1 MNSLERADETGPPPV
16 NSCTLLTIWQSI
28 NNIFNRYDL
37 ISLLSGSNPQKLNP
51 NPLRACL
58 LQPSNPLNPRFLGF
72 SLHRILR
79 DLARC
84 FIGGN
89 FAGDLQTNMPW
100 VISCI
105 LLLSKRSSI
114 YNGARILPIQASQ
127 IECLLCLWDIPKSYS
142 KNSLAI

>member
-1 MNSLERADETGPPPV
+1 MNSLERNDETGPPPG
-16 NSCTLLTIWQSI
+16 NSCTLLTRWQSI

-37 ISLLSGSNPQKLNP
+37 ISLLSGSNPPKSNP
-51 NPLRACL
+51 NPLRARL
-58 LQPSNPLNPRFLGF
+58 LQPRNPLNPRFLGF
-72 SLHRILR
+72 SLHKILK

-84 FIGGN
+84 FMGGN

-105 LLLSKRSSI
+105 LLLSERSST
-114 YNGARILPIQASQ
+114 YNGAGTLPIRASQ

-142 KNSLAI
+142 KSSLAI